1 MLKTQKVLLFCSIIS
16 IYFTITALAQETTAT
31 GRNGAGTGR
40 GVAAGR
46 GGSRN
51 DPRVENRTYLFT
63 DTNETLPYAV
73 FTSSKVTKDKKAPL
87 IIALRGAG
95 GNPTVFLQRP
105 ALELAEEGGYI
116 LVGVMG
122 YNSTGSYGMP
132 VTGGMMGGR
141 RGMNGPM
148 FGATPERGNAAMR
161 GGNRRGGTGGSAATD
176 PAKISEYSEK
186 DVMNVLEMIRKEFN
200 IDEKRIY
207 LVGHSQGGAGAIH
220 LAEKYSSIWA
230 AAAMLSPGAPN
241 YQMDKNA
248 KFKDVPLLIMVGEN
262 DNLIATP
269 RMIDKELTS
278 MKIDHEYKEMSGED
292 HGSIIMAAMPDVFE
306 FFAKHTKQETK
317 QDN

>member
-1 MLKTQKVLLFCSIIS
+1 MLKTRKFLLFCIIIS
-16 IYFTITALAQETTAT
+16 ICITIIAAAQD
-31 GRNGAGTGR
+31 NPAGGR
-40 GVAAGR
+40 GR
-46 GGSRN
+46 PRN

-122 YNSTGSYGMP
+122 YNSTGSFGMP
-132 VTGGMMGGR
+132 ASGGMMGGGM
-141 RGMNGPM
+141 RGVM
-148 FGATPERGNAAMR
+148 FGEQSQPQRGNTAAR
-161 GGNRRGGTGGSAATD
+161 GNRRGGTGGSAATD

-186 DVMNVLEMIRKEFN
+186 DVMNVLAMIRKEFN
-200 IDEKRIY
+200 IDDRHIY
-207 LVGHSQGGAGAIH
+207 LVGHSQGGAGA
-220 LAEKYSSIWA
+220 LFLGDKYSSIWA

-241 YQMDKNA
+241 FQLDQNA

-269 RMIDKELTS
+269 RRIDEQLKS
-278 MKIDHEYKEMSGED
+278 MKIEHEYKEVPGQD
-292 HGSIIMAAMPDVFE
+292 HGSIIMAAMPDVFK
-306 FFAKHTKQETK
+306 FFAEHTKPEAK
-317 QDN
+317 SDN